1 MKRSLSLLS
10 LALALTLGV
19 ALTTTAPLLAQAPK
33 KDDPVLA
40 RVNGVEIRQSDLDIA
55 EADVGSSLQ
64 VQEPNARK
72 EALLAYMIDLTALA
86 QAAST
91 KKLEAAPDFAAK
103 LAYAKNKVLME
114 ALLGDL
120 AKASATDAEM
130 KKLYSESVAKT
141 QPEEEIRA
149 RHILLKTE
157 AEAQDVIKKVKAGG
171 DFEKLARE
179 LSIDPSA
186 KTNGGDL
193 EYFTKG
199 QMVAEF
205 SDAAFKLN
213 KGQISE
219 TPVKSQ
225 FGFHVIKVEDK
236 RSKPVPKFEEVKE
249 QVQAFVVRKA
259 QAEFVMKTRADAKIE
274 NLLKKDAPTPPPAK
288 ADPKKK

>member
-10 LALALTLGV
+10 LALALVLGV
-19 ALTTTAPLLAQAPK
+19 ALTLSAPHLAQAQK

-55 EADVGSSLQ
+55 EADVGPSLQ
-64 VQEPNARK
+64 ETNPVERK
-72 EALLAYMIDLTALA
+72 DKLLAYLIDVTALA
-86 QAAST
+86 QAAAA
-91 KKLEAAPDFAAK
+91 KKLDAAPDFAQR
-103 LAYAKNKVLME
+103 LAYARNKVLME
-114 ALLGDL
+114 ALLNESS
-120 AKASATDAEM
+120 KSAATEAEM
-130 KKLYSESVAKT
+130 KKLYDESVAKVA
-141 QPEEEIRA
+141 PEEEVRA
-149 RHILLKTE
+149 RHILVKSE
-157 AEAQDVIKKVKAGG
+157 AEAKDVIAKLKGG
-171 DFEKLARE
+171 ADFDKLARE
-179 LSIDPSA
+179 ISIDPSA

-219 TPVKSQ
+219 PVKSQ

-236 RSKPVPKFEEVKE
+236 RKKPVPKYEEVKE

-259 QAEFVMKTRADAKIE
+259 QAELVMKARADAKIE
-274 NLLKKDAPTPPPAK
+274 NLVKKDAPTPPPAK

>member
-19 ALTTTAPLLAQAPK
+19 ALTTTAPLFAQAPK

-64 VQEPNARK
+64 VQEPAARK

-86 QAAST
+86 QAASA
-91 KKLEAAPDFAAK
+91 KKVDAALDFAAK

-130 KKLYSESVAKT
+130 QKLYNESVAKT
-141 QPEEEIRA
+141 QPEEEVRA
-149 RHILLKTE
+149 RHILVKTE
-157 AEAQDVIKKVKAGG
+157 AEAQDVIKKVKAGA

-236 RSKPVPKFEEVKE
+236 RKKPVPKFEEVKE

-274 NLLKKDAPTPPPAK
+274 NLLKKEAPTPPPAK